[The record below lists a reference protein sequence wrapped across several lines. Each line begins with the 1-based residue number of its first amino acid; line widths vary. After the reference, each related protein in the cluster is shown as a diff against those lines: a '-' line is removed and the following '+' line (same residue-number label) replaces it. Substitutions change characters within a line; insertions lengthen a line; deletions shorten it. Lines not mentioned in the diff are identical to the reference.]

1 LTKGLPGEAPSAME
15 IRVIAYVSPDV
26 DTLASAPV
34 SITVVPYTSTIV
46 YPQLQVPGS
55 HQGWDPANPNTVIYS
70 AGVNDQYEGYIY
82 FADPNTEYK
91 FTQGA
96 SWDVNWGDDGADG
109 TLDPGGANIMAATAG
124 M

>member
-1 LTKGLPGEAPSAME
+1 
-15 IRVIAYVSPDV
+15 
-26 DTLASAPV
+26 
-34 SITVVPYTSTIV
+34 YTSTIV

-124 M
+124 MYRLNVNLASLTHTQTRTDWGLIGSAT